1 MSCASSVATRG
12 IMYSIYPR
20 PVATGNKWHP
30 LHKPQWL
37 EVNRSYHDNC
47 AVVRGV
53 FLHLNISLHGN
64 YIIMSIF
71 IFQILYMQIFNTVMM
86 YCVAHLWTPV
96 ELQTEILPYT
106 GVMSAVTLKNPAQVS
121 LLQTLTQFTTGTH
134 HNR

>member
-47 AVVRGV
+47 AAVRGV